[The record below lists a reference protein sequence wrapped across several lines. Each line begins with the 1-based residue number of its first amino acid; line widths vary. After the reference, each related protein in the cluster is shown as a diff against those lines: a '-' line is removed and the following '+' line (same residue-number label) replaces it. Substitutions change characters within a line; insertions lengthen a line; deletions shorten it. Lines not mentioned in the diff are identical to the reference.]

1 MLPTLLLAG
10 ILAVLNPVFAHIG
23 VEEGLSQTT
32 VFSIAQSG
40 DGQMWFAT
48 YDGLNRFDG

>member
-32 VFSIAQSG
+32 VLSIAQVSS
-40 DGQMWFAT
+40 FC
-48 YDGLNRFDG
+48 LNRIG